1 MATRPFNRFDVA
13 TPAITQTR
21 QALVD
26 GIRDNQI
33 AMYLNAALYGGIGW
47 NGPTIT
53 RDGYG
58 RATRGIATNADDPV
72 AVRVD
77 WTYYTTGPAEGLCQ
91 AAALYYSEDYT
102 GDGSAATWA
111 AVGTLT
117 FTYDAGGNLLSSVWA
132 YA

>member
-1 MATRPFNRFDVA
+1 MATRPFTRFKVY

-21 QALVD
+21 QDAID

-47 NGPTIT
+47 HGPTIT
-53 RDGYG
+53 RDGEG

-72 AVRVD
+72 AARVD
-77 WTYYTTGPAEGLCQ
+77 WTYYPSGPAEGLCQ
-91 AAALYYSEDYT
+91 SAVLYYSEDYT

-111 AVGTLT
+111 QVGTLT
-117 FTYDAGGNLLSSVWA
+117 FTYDAGGNLVSSVWT